1 MKHTKDADA
10 LVLVPE
16 TDLVASAVEDLRDY
30 FSDRLG
36 DHTEVPKVVL
46 DVTDVDLVDSLGVNL
61 VVGLYRQ
68 VTGAGKTLEIIN
80 AGDNFMKV
88 ANFFR
93 LPSLFSIQPLPEG

>member
-1 MKHTKDADA
+1 MKYIKEANA
-10 LVLVPE
+10 LVLIPE

-36 DHTEVPKVVL
+36 DYPEVPTVVL

-68 VTGAGKTLEIIN
+68 VTGAGKILEIIN
-80 AGDNFMKV
+80 AGENFMKV